1 MLLRL
6 GTNEHYLIVELV
18 REANCVIFSIFVFFI
33 GILPQISNVEIR
45 FSRFL
50 TNFSEQNPTFLRQEL
65 NARQKCSFELK
76 ERTLTF
82 SKLQKL
88 LKSKYYS

>member
-6 GTNEHYLIVELV
+6 GTNEHYHIVELV
-18 REANCVIFSIFVFFI
+18 REANFVIFIIYVFFI
-33 GILPQISNVEIR
+33 GILPQISNVETR
-45 FSRFL
+45 FFRFL
-50 TNFSEQNPTFLRQEL
+50 TNFFEQNPTFLRQEL

-76 ERTLTF
+76 EHTLIF
-82 SKLQKL
+82 SKLQNL